1 MKRGKKKASGDRPT
15 CYRNRGPSQ
24 MKMPGYLDVLAWAL
38 QVVLYTPSTHTAE
51 VESSRS
57 WIAGC
62 GFLGYIVHSSG
73 WVLDCATSLPTY
85 LICSCLAWPSFYAR
99 KNKEILDRPPPN
111 PTCSTCLFVS

>member
-1 MKRGKKKASGDRPT
+1 
-15 CYRNRGPSQ
+15 
-24 MKMPGYLDVLAWAL
+24 MKMPGYLEVLAWAL

-73 WVLDCATSLPTY
+73 CILDCATSLPLYLPTY
-85 LICSCLAWPSFYAR
+85 LPTYLGNLLLSCLA
-99 KNKEILDRPPPN
+99 
-111 PTCSTCLFVS
+111 